1 MKLQIDQY
9 KSLLAL
15 SRSGS
20 FVAGS
25 FELFIN
31 QAIVTLSSDLGVS
44 RASFWTY
51 NKEKELIQNELLFD
65 RNTNHFSSGDILTKK
80 DFPKYFEA
88 FQNELCVLADDASI
102 DPRTKEFKED
112 YLDVHDIKSMLDVQ
126 VSVEGQL
133 FGIICLEHTGQKR
146 KWHKSE
152 ELYATS
158 VASYIAQSYITKLKN
173 EEELKRKQSETN
185 YQRLFFDSPIP
196 MWVHDDE
203 NYRFLD
209 VNNAAIENYGYSK
222 EEFLSMQIFDIRSA
236 KDSDELMHF
245 LMTAGR
251 KKWHSQEWKHQLKN
265 GKEITVESSSGWTTY
280 MGRDARIVMA
290 LDVTKEKKLTSDKEE
305 SLNKFKDFAF
315 YAAHDI
321 RGPVVRLLGL
331 NKMLEIERKK
341 NESSENTLGY
351 IHDTIE
357 EVDKTLLKLNSMLE
371 QIIKEQISDTSR
383 IQKLTVH

>member
-25 FELFIN
+25 FELFTN
-31 QAIVTLSSDLGVS
+31 QAIVTLSNDLGVS

-65 RNTNHFSSGDILTKK
+65 RNTNHFSSGDIITKEE
-80 DFPKYFEA
+80 FPKYFEA
-88 FQNELCVLADDASI
+88 FQNELCVLADDASL
-102 DPRTKEFKED
+102 DPRTKEFKEN

-126 VSVEGQL
+126 VSVEGML

-146 KWHKSE
+146 KWNKSE
-152 ELYATS
+152 ELYASS

-173 EEELKRKQSETN
+173 DEEIKRKQSETN

-203 NYRFLD
+203 NYTFLD
-209 VNNAAIENYGYSK
+209 VNNAAIQNYGYSK
-222 EEFLSMQIFDIRSA
+222 EEFLGMQIFDIGSD
-236 KDSDELMHF
+236 KDSDDLMHF
-245 LMTAGR
+245 LMTTGH

-265 GKEITVESSSGWTTY
+265 GKEIIVESSSGWTTY

-290 LDVTKEKKLTSDKEE
+290 LDVTKEKKLTRDKGE

-341 NESSENTLGY
+341 NESSESTLNY

-357 EVDKTLLKLNSMLE
+357 EVDKTLFKLNSMLE
-371 QIIKEQISDTSR
+371 QIIKGQVGDTKESEKE
-383 IQKLTVH
+383 IIH